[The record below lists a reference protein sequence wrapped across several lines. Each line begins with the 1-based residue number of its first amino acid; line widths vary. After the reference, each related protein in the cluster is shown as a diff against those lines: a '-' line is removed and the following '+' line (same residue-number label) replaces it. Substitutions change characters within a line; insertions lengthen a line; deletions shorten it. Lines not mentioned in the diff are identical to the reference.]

1 MKQEV
6 FFYFNNTPENEG
18 RGPIK
23 TSWALEFG
31 MVLFKDQLD
40 HVTHGFDRFFWQ
52 KNSEY
57 CKNCRFV
64 RCMFVGRKSCRV
76 QKFRVCKKTQIIS
89 RQIIGRVL
97 GEACLKWPYFRE
109 IQVGEM
115 LYLATNINT
124 Y

>member
-1 MKQEV
+1 MGLGIWNGTFQGSVGSFKCPAV
-6 FFYFNNTPENEG
+6 GPNMGEN
-18 RGPIK
+18 
-23 TSWALEFG
+23 
-31 MVLFKDQLD
+31 
-40 HVTHGFDRFFWQ
+40 VTHGFGRFFWQ

-64 RCMFVGRKSCRV
+64 RCMFVGPKVAGSKSFGCV
-76 QKFRVCKKTQIIS
+76 KNTQIIS
-89 RQIIGRVL
+89 RQIIGRVV